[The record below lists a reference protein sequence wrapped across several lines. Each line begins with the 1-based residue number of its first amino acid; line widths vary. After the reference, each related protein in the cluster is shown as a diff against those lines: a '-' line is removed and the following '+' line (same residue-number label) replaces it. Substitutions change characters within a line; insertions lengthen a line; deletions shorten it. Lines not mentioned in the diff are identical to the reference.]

1 MAGIKTSSGDYID
14 SSWELRIYVEELGGE
29 AEPVVLRLKGDTHI
43 GGVMVQ
49 VVDKI
54 GRSQDWSDHA
64 LWWEQKRQWLL
75 KSSWTLDKYGILAD
89 AKLHFT
95 PQHKPIILSLPNQR
109 SLRIRV
115 SFSSTTFSACAE
127 VCKMLGIRHPEELSF
142 LRALQER
149 EKKKKKDKDTV
160 TQEIFDLTS
169 LRPNSGDSATQV
181 ILGAV
186 PSYFTT
192 SPEAHESYR
201 ALSVCQIGI
210 TPEDIQKRYKPISVT
225 DKTLVHGRWLNSS
238 KSLMQQG
245 IKEGDRLW
253 LQFKYFT
260 FYDLDPK
267 FDTVR
272 INLLFE
278 QARWAV
284 LLEETECTE
293 EEMMSFAALQYHVN
307 KLSVTCDPMNMPQD
321 PALQDLE
328 EALSHLEVKLEA
340 STPSEALDG
349 IQVEPEMQEY
359 LRVFRP
365 RKMTLKGYKQNWVQL
380 KNTNLSCY
388 KSKEEARGEPLT
400 MLGLK
405 GCEVVPEVNISSQKF
420 CIKLVVPSPEGMNEV
435 YLRCED
441 EQQYARWMA
450 GCRLAAKGRTM
461 GDTSYDSEVQS
472 ILSFLNLQKS
482 SNQTSNSLNAD
493 SVNMHALVSP
503 RYQKKLKPKQLTPR
517 ILEAYQNIAQLSLA
531 DAKLRFIQ
539 SWQSLPDFGL
549 SYFLVRFK
557 GARRD
562 EILGIASNRLIRI
575 DLGVGDVVKT
585 WMYSNMKQWNV
596 NWDIRQVSIEFTEN
610 INVAFTCVSAPCKV
624 VHEYIGGYI
633 FMSTR
638 GKDGGS
644 KGLNEELFHK
654 LTGGHEAL

>member
-169 LRPNSGDSATQV
+169 LRPNSETLLKTSHS
-181 ILGAV
+181 V

-340 STPSEALDG
+340 STPSEALVSE
-349 IQVEPEMQEY
+349 IVEPEMQEY

>member
-14 SSWELRIYVEELGGE
+14 SSWELKVYMHKLEDE
-29 AEPVVLRLKGDTHI
+29 ADPVTLRVTGDTHI
-43 GGVMVQ
+43 GGVMLQ
-49 VVDKI
+49 VVEKI
-54 GRSQDWSDHA
+54 GKTQDWSDYA
-64 LWWEQKRQWLL
+64 LWWKQKRQWLL
-75 KSSWTLDKYGILAD
+75 KTNWTLDKYGILAD
-89 AKLHFT
+89 ALLHFT
-95 PQHKPIILSLPNQR
+95 PQHKPVILSLPNQR

-127 VCKMLGIRHPEELSF
+127 VCKVLGIRHPEELSF
-142 LRALQER
+142 LRTPEER
-149 EKKKKKDKDTV
+149 EKKKKKEKDQV

-169 LRPNSGDSATQV
+169 FQPVSDSATQL
-181 ILGAV
+181 ILGGI
-186 PSYFTT
+186 PSHFTT
-192 SPEAHESYR
+192 SPEAQESYR
-201 ALSVCQIGI
+201 ALSVCQTGL
-210 TPEDIQKRYKPISVT
+210 TPEDIQKRSKPISVT
-225 DKTLVHGRWLNSS
+225 DKTLVHGRWLDSS

-245 IKEGDRLW
+245 IQEGDRLW
-253 LQFKYFT
+253 LQFKYYT
-260 FYDLDPK
+260 FHDIDPK
-267 FDTVR
+267 MDIVR

-293 EEMMSFAALQYHVN
+293 EEMMVFAALQYHVN
-307 KLSVTCDPMNMPQD
+307 KLSVNSNPMDMTPD

-340 STPSEALDG
+340 STPNDALED
-349 IQVEPEMQEY
+349 ILIEPELEEY

-380 KNTNLSCY
+380 KSTNLSCY
-388 KSKEEARGEPLT
+388 KTKEEAKGEPLLV
-400 MLGLK
+400 LGLK

-420 CIKLVVPSPEGMNEV
+420 CIRLVVPSTEGMNEV
-435 YLRCED
+435 SLRCED
-441 EQQYARWMA
+441 EQQYAHWMA

-461 GDTSYDSEVQS
+461 GDPSYKDEVQN
-472 ILSFLNLQKS
+472 ILSFLKLQKS
-482 SNQTSNSLNAD
+482 SSQTSSTMSID

-517 ILEAYQNIAQLSLA
+517 ILEAYQNIAQLSLI

-610 INVAFTCVSAPCKV
+610 INVAFTCISAPCKV
-624 VHEYIGGYI
+624 IHEYIGGYI

-644 KGLNEELFHK
+644 KGLNEELFYK

>member
-169 LRPNSGDSATQV
+169 LRPNSDSATQV

>member
-14 SSWELRIYVEELGGE
+14 NSWELRIYVEEMGEE
-29 AEPVVLRLKGDTHI
+29 AEPVVLRVTGELHI
-43 GGVMVQ
+43 GGVMLK
-49 VVDKI
+49 VVEKI
-54 GRSQDWSDHA
+54 GRTHNWSDHA

-75 KSSWTLDKYGILAD
+75 KTNWALDKYGVLAD
-89 AKLHFT
+89 AILHFT
-95 PQHKPIILSLPNQR
+95 PQHKPVILSLPNQR

-127 VCKMLGIRHPEELSF
+127 VCKVLGIRNPEELSF
-142 LRALQER
+142 LRAPEER
-149 EKKKKKDKDTV
+149 GKKKKKDKDTV
-160 TQEIFDLTS
+160 TQEIFDLTY
-169 LRPNSGDSATQV
+169 LQPVTDSATQM
-181 ILGAV
+181 IQGGV
-186 PSYFTT
+186 PSHFT
-192 SPEAHESYR
+192 SPEAQESYR
-201 ALSVCQIGI
+201 ALSVSQTGI
-210 TPEDIQKRYKPISVT
+210 TPEDIQKRYKPITVT

-238 KSLMQQG
+238 KCLLQQG
-245 IKEGDRLW
+245 IQEGDRLW
-253 LQFKYFT
+253 LQFKYYT
-260 FYDLDPK
+260 FYDVDPK

-293 EEMMSFAALQYHVN
+293 EEMMRFAALQYHVN
-307 KLSVTCDPMNMPQD
+307 KLSVTCDPMSLPQD
-321 PALQDLE
+321 PALQDLD

-349 IQVEPEMQEY
+349 IQMEPDLQDN

-365 RKMTLKGYKQNWVQL
+365 RKMTLKGYKPNWVLL
-380 KNTNLSCY
+380 KSTNLSCY
-388 KSKEEARGEPLT
+388 KSKEEARGEPLI

-405 GCEVVPEVNISSQKF
+405 GCDVVPEVNIASQKF

-435 YLRCED
+435 YLRCD
-441 EQQYARWMA
+441 NEQQYARWMA
-450 GCRLAAKGRTM
+450 GCRLAAKGRTL
-461 GDTSYDSEVQS
+461 GDPSYDDEVKS
-472 ILSFLNLQKS
+472 ILSFLSIQKS
-482 SNQTSNSLNAD
+482 SNQTSNSLATD
-493 SVNMHALVSP
+493 STNMHALVSP

-517 ILEAYQNIAQLSLA
+517 ILEAYQNIAQLSLV

-539 SWQSLPDFGL
+539 AWQSLPDFGL
-549 SYFLVRFK
+549 SYFVVRFK
-557 GARRD
+557 GARKD

-575 DLGVGDVVKT
+575 DLSVGDVVKT